1 MQGGVLWPLVQAV
14 KTLTPPGALVEL
26 ISRQVEDDGRVKD
39 NASESVQRCRQ
50 RVSQLDARLTN
61 LLRGG
66 GGQVGM
72 QAGRHCLQVA
82 AGT

>member
-1 MQGGVLWPLVQAV
+1 
-14 KTLTPPGALVEL
+14 
-26 ISRQVEDDGRVKD
+26 
-39 NASESVQRCRQ
+39 
-50 RVSQLDARLTN
+50 LTN